1 MFKLNTRV
9 PKTLEVL
16 QKLLEDSISKSFGK
30 EMRAEH
36 YHESNLAIRNKNE
49 EFVIATWERLL
60 VALHI
65 GL

>member
-1 MFKLNTRV
+1 
-9 PKTLEVL
+9 
-16 QKLLEDSISKSFGK
+16 
-30 EMRAEH
+30 MRAEH

-65 GL
+65 GLWQIYSQVATNQ